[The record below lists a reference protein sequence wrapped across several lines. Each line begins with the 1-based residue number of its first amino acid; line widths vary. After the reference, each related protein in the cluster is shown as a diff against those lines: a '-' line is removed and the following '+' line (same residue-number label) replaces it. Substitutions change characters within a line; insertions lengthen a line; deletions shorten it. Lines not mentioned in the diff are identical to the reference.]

1 MTLRGMC
8 QMGTSQPRSLFPCFL
23 NPVPPLLGD
32 LSCIPGRPMSVS
44 AAATAL
50 YKSLPW
56 QPAAPRLSNLT
67 SATRY
72 TFSLTSFCPLR
83 LQILVAVPLLR
94 ECTQTKSDALI
105 CQVLTCF
112 GKHPLC
118 VERLFAAFSAGR
130 MQQAR
135 RGAVI
140 EHDSP
145 AFVWVGGRKWAVP
158 WVTGWFET
166 L

>member
-1 MTLRGMC
+1 
-8 QMGTSQPRSLFPCFL
+8 MGTSQPRSFFPCFW
-23 NPVPPLLGD
+23 NPVPPVLSD

-72 TFSLTSFCPLR
+72 TFPLTSFSP
-83 LQILVAVPLLR
+83 AP
-94 ECTQTKSDALI
+94 CTNPDCGPSPARMHAETKSDALI

-112 GKHPLC
+112 GKRPLR
-118 VERLFAAFSAGR
+118 VGRLFAAFSEGR
-130 MQQAR
+130 MEKAR

-145 AFVWVGGRKWAVP
+145 AFAGVGERKWAVP
-158 WVTGWFET
+158 
-166 L
+166 